1 MPFTLISGTFS
12 QDISHKLSIILK
24 APIYKMLSRQSSD
37 RKLHVVAA
45 ENFVVDQIFIVMSSV
60 FCSSCLNDALMELLL
75 FINFCKLSSNARLT
89 VGSATKC

>member
-24 APIYKMLSRQSSD
+24 VPIFKMLSRQSSD

-45 ENFVVDQIFIVMSSV
+45 ENFAIDEIFIIMASE
-60 FCSSCLNDALMELLL
+60 FNSSCLNDALMELIL
-75 FINFCKLSSNARLT
+75 FINLCKLSSNAKLT
-89 VGSATKC
+89 VGSAT

>member
-24 APIYKMLSRQSSD
+24 VPIFKMLSRQSSD

-45 ENFVVDQIFIVMSSV
+45 ENFAIDEIFIIMASE
-60 FCSSCLNDALMELLL
+60 FNSSCLNDALMELIL
-75 FINFCKLSSNARLT
+75 FINLCKLSSNTKLT
-89 VGSATKC
+89 VGNVT

>member
-24 APIYKMLSRQSSD
+24 VPIFKMLSRQSSD

-45 ENFVVDQIFIVMSSV
+45 QNFAMDEIFIIMASE
-60 FCSSCLNDALMELLL
+60 FNSSCLNDALMELIL
-75 FINFCKLSSNARLT
+75 FINLCKLSSNAKLT
-89 VGSATKC
+89 VGSAT